1 MHTSVV
7 VGNKSDRQMCL
18 GYMMKFLLLGLL
30 TVYGQ
35 VVLVSQRLTDTES
48 IGLLFDSLGLDLIVP
63 IEDAYTFEKA
73 IRNDFFPYDYRMK
86 ARSGQA
92 EVLISI
98 KSAKS
103 HDVSNSYPH
112 IAFQRYLPNLSP
124 NDDDQEIMV
133 LSWGD
138 RELLE
143 RNADWGAE
151 AYLVARKEITSFKKT
166 KFIGFYK
173 EHVGMVFMAY
183 CFNNPDELPLL
194 VRFTD
199 ENALK

>member
-1 MHTSVV
+1 
-7 VGNKSDRQMCL
+7 
-18 GYMMKFLLLGLL
+18 MMKFLLLGLL
-30 TVYGQ
+30 TVSGQ
-35 VVLVSQRLTDTES
+35 LMLFAQRLTNTES

-63 IEDAYTFEKA
+63 IEDAYTFEKVG
-73 IRNDFFPYDYRMK
+73 RNDFFPYDYRMK

-98 KSAKS
+98 KSSKS
-103 HDVSNSYPH
+103 NEVSSTYPH

-138 RELLE
+138 RDLME

-151 AYLVARKEITSFKKT
+151 AYLVARKEITPFKKT